1 MDRNAAR
8 HLVHNYGDRA
18 HLVAAIADSGF
29 NKPLH
34 PKYQFIEAEVI
45 YAIDFECAATAVDA
59 LARRT
64 RLAFLDRDAAFEA
77 LPKVMMMMMMIVVVV
92 VVISPAQTS
101 ATKSDSLFSALK
113 VITLMSSKLGWDT
126 ARQQKEYD
134 SAVSFLDTMHAWA
147 YYKVC
152 LVAPRR
158 PPVSYFDD
166 LSVCQTC
173 NRLPLTLCR
182 SSKTRTVVRAVHCPK
197 TFRAATRC
205 VFPLLCF
212 I

>member
-77 LPKVMMMMMMIVVVV
+77 LPKVMMVMVVVMMMVIIMILMMTMIMMSVVAVV
-92 VVISPAQTS
+92 KHLQPNEWLTS
-101 ATKSDSLFSALK
+101 SRPQGDIAHVEQAG
-113 VITLMSSKLGWDT
+113 LG
-126 ARQQKEYD
+126 RCE
-134 SAVSFLDTMHAWA
+134 
-147 YYKVC
+147 
-152 LVAPRR
+152 
-158 PPVSYFDD
+158 
-166 LSVCQTC
+166 
-173 NRLPLTLCR
+173 
-182 SSKTRTVVRAVHCPK
+182 
-197 TFRAATRC
+197 AAER
-205 VFPLLCF
+205 V
-212 I
+212 

>member
-34 PKYQFIEAEVI
+34 PKYQFTEAEVI

-77 LPKVMMMMMMIVVVV
+77 LPKV
-92 VVISPAQTS
+92 
-101 ATKSDSLFSALK
+101 
-113 VITLMSSKLGWDT
+113 ITLMANKLGWD
-126 ARQQKEYD
+126 AVRQEKEYD

-147 YYKVC
+147 YYKVSFLFYNRKPVQAFC
-152 LVAPRR
+152 VAHLNR
-158 PPVSYFDD
+158 
-166 LSVCQTC
+166 CTC
-173 NRLPLTLCR
+173 ACCLTLR
-182 SSKTRTVVRAVHCPK
+182 GSSKTRVKCRAD
-197 TFRAATRC
+197 RC
-205 VFPLLCF
+205 QRTSKAFFVCVCVNVMAHVY
-212 I
+212 IVNAGRM

>member
-29 NKPLH
+29 NRPLH
-34 PKYQFIEAEVI
+34 PKYQFTEAEVI

-77 LPKVMMMMMMIVVVV
+77 LPKV
-92 VVISPAQTS
+92 
-101 ATKSDSLFSALK
+101 
-113 VITLMSSKLGWDT
+113 ITLMAGKLGWDA
-126 ARQQKEYD
+126 ARQEKEYD

-152 LVAPRR
+152 VHFLSEPPQPHIFAP
-158 PPVSYFDD
+158 
-166 LSVCQTC
+166 LSI
-173 NRLPLTLCR
+173 
-182 SSKTRTVVRAVHCPK
+182 S
-197 TFRAATRC
+197 TF
-205 VFPLLCF
+205 
-212 I
+212 